1 MAWVS
6 SGTVTVTNGNATVTG
21 AGTDWFGAMQNGWGF
36 VGPDGRVYEILT
48 VDSADTITLK
58 APYQGSTAAGQAYAV
73 FPTGSHNLDLAAALQ
88 ELLGNYQGFYNTVG
102 QGRFTGDIVF
112 DADRDTGMGNPS
124 SNEVGLKAGDEWQ
137 LRLKG
142 GKASG
147 AAVQA
152 SLSDATED
160 KLMKVG
166 AFGLGGVALIPPN
179 NDLNDIGATT
189 GLWRG
194 GEAGIANSPPAGP
207 VVVQH
212 LVRSADAYV
221 QIAVTRGH
229 EAQQIFARHKTQT
242 YGWSDW
248 EKAIIVNSAGVT
260 PDNIEIRNSGPYL
273 NLTDADS
280 GVKHT
285 LSGNSTGGHLYAKI
299 DPASNAS
306 NPKLLIEVQATR
318 PLEIGKDDIKFNVP
332 IGSYLGIGQAA
343 TSPVNALH
351 IRGSSANDSRIR
363 LQRDDIIG
371 SVGIVS
377 YDLLLEGRGSTG
389 TDGGVSFYTGGTHAA
404 RITPDGTFRP
414 GSDGVQNCGFPSYR
428 WDVVYA
434 ATGTINTSDACTKT
448 DIQDLDAAERRVAV
462 VAKSLLKKYRIRDAV
477 AEKGDAARW
486 HFGIIAQELAA
497 AFEAEGLDPWR
508 YGVLCWDEWWSA
520 MVEIPAETAP
530 IMEEVEEEITHT
542 VTVEEPVLDAR
553 GEPTGEVQ
561 QVEKEM
567 VVLVKKQVETGELET
582 LIEARTELQTFASAE
597 EAPEGAEY
605 HDRQGVRYD
614 ELFAFILAA
623 I

>member
-58 APYQGSTAAGQAYAV
+58 TPYQGATAAGQAYAV
-73 FPTGSHNLDLAAALQ
+73 FPTGSHNLDLVAALQ
-88 ELLGNYQGFYNTVG
+88 QLLSNYQGVYDTVG
-102 QGRFTGDIVF
+102 QGRFAGDIVF
-112 DADRDTGMGNPS
+112 NADRDTGMGNPS
-124 SNEVGLKAGDEWQ
+124 SNEVGLKAGDVWQ

-142 GKASG
+142 GQASG

-152 SLSDATED
+152 SPSDATAG
-160 KLMKVG
+160 LLALVG
-166 AFGLGGVALIPPN
+166 AFGWGGAALVPPN
-179 NDLNDIGATT
+179 GDLDQIGAVG
-189 GLWRG
+189 GLYYG
-194 GEAGIANSPPAGP
+194 DVAQVNTPPQFTNS
-207 VVVQH
+207 
-212 LVRSADAYV
+212 LVLHMPRNAQIWT
-221 QIAVTRGH
+221 QIAVNRGNGDNSIVVRRKRG
-229 EAQQIFARHKTQT
+229 EGESPTP
-242 YGWSDW
+242 WSELVILD
-248 EKAIIVNSAGVT
+248 ENGRT
-260 PDNIEIRNSGPYL
+260 PQNVEIRNSGPFIAI
-273 NLTDADS
+273 TDVDT
-280 GVKHT
+280 GVKHN
-285 LSGNSTGGHLYAKI
+285 LSGNSTAGHLYIKV
-299 DPASNAS
+299 DPASNALD
-306 NPKLLIEVQATR
+306 PKLLLELQGAR

-351 IRGSSANDSRIR
+351 IRGSSANDSRMR

-448 DIQDLDAAERRVAV
+448 DIQDLDEAERRVALA
-462 VAKSLLKKYRIRDAV
+462 AKGLLKKYRLRDAV
-477 AEKGDAARW
+477 AKKGDAARW
-486 HFGIIAQELAA
+486 HFGVIAQELAA
-497 AFEAEGLDPWR
+497 AFEDEGLDPWR

-520 MVEIPAETAP
+520 EVEIPAETAP
-530 IMEEVEEEITHT
+530 IMREV
-542 VTVEEPVLDAR
+542 VERVVQTYPVLNDA
-553 GEPTGEVQ
+553 GEPTGETREK
-561 QVEKEM
+561 VEE
-567 VVLVKKQVETGELET
+567 VRKKIDTGEVKIVEP
-582 LIEARTELQTFASAE
+582 ARTELRKYDREE

-605 HDRQGVRYD
+605 HNRQGVRYD